1 MKSFDLVIIGGGICG
16 MTAAIYAARA
26 NIRACILEQQVCGG
40 LVNWTNTVENV
51 PSYQSIHGIDLMEKC
66 REHVESLNVAIEEVD
81 KVTAVNFS
89 GDIKKITT
97 SMGEE
102 YEAPAV
108 IVATGRS
115 PPPFP
120 VETDFPNIHYCSVCD
135 GTPYKGKDI
144 IVMGGGNSGF
154 DESLYLLGLGVS
166 NIHIVE
172 TFPSCIAAASTQDLA
187 RATGKIQVSVSMDIT
202 AVEELTDGR
211 GRVTFHDKAE
221 DRTYTEDVDG
231 IFCFIG
237 QTPNTGVFEDKLDM
251 DHGYIRV
258 NADMETNIPGVF
270 AAGDVT
276 TKKYRQITTA
286 MGDGTIAALQAGAYL
301 RRRRTGRSVFP
312 EMDHAVPYG
321 TSHPHSLP
329 FSRNYR

>member
-115 PPPFP
+115 PRPFP

-237 QTPNTGVFEDKLDM
+237 QTPNTGV
-251 DHGYIRV
+251 
-258 NADMETNIPGVF
+258 
-270 AAGDVT
+270 
-276 TKKYRQITTA
+276 
-286 MGDGTIAALQAGAYL
+286 
-301 RRRRTGRSVFP
+301 
-312 EMDHAVPYG
+312 
-321 TSHPHSLP
+321 
-329 FSRNYR
+329 

>member
-1 MKSFDLVIIGGGICG
+1 MKSFDLIIIGGGICG

-26 NIRACILEQQVCGG
+26 NIRTCILEQQVCGG

-66 REHVESLNVAIEEVD
+66 REHVASLNVDIEEVD
-81 KVTAVNFS
+81 EVTSVDFS

-108 IVATGRS
+108 IVATGRR
-115 PPPFP
+115 PRPFP
-120 VETDFPNIHYCSVCD
+120 VETEFPNIHYCSVCD
-135 GTPYKGKDI
+135 GTPYKGKNI

-172 TFPSCIAAASTQDLA
+172 TFPSCIAAASTQDQA
-187 RATGKIQVSVSMDIT
+187 RATGKIQVSVSTDIT
-202 AVEELTDGR
+202 DVQTLPDGK
-211 GRVTFHDKAE
+211 GRVTFHDKNA
-221 DRTYTEDVDG
+221 DKTYTEDVDG

-237 QTPNTGVFEDKLDM
+237 QNPNTGIFEGKLDM

-258 NADMETNIPGVF
+258 NADMETNVPGVF

-276 TKKYRQITTA
+276 VKKYRQITTA

-301 RRRRTGRSVFP
+301 RRR
-312 EMDHAVPYG
+312 
-321 TSHPHSLP
+321 
-329 FSRNYR
+329 

>member
-115 PPPFP
+115 PRPFP

-154 DESLYLLGLGVS
+154 DESLYLLGS
-166 NIHIVE
+166 ASA
-172 TFPSCIAAASTQDLA
+172 TFTLWKP
-187 RATGKIQVSVSMDIT
+187 
-202 AVEELTDGR
+202 
-211 GRVTFHDKAE
+211 
-221 DRTYTEDVDG
+221 
-231 IFCFIG
+231 
-237 QTPNTGVFEDKLDM
+237 
-251 DHGYIRV
+251 
-258 NADMETNIPGVF
+258 
-270 AAGDVT
+270 
-276 TKKYRQITTA
+276 
-286 MGDGTIAALQAGAYL
+286 
-301 RRRRTGRSVFP
+301 
-312 EMDHAVPYG
+312 
-321 TSHPHSLP
+321 SLP
-329 FSRNYR
+329 ASPCRVPLRIWPAPREKFRSPFRWTSLPLRN

>member
-1 MKSFDLVIIGGGICG
+1 M
-16 MTAAIYAARA
+16 
-26 NIRACILEQQVCGG
+26 
-40 LVNWTNTVENV
+40 
-51 PSYQSIHGIDLMEKC
+51 
-66 REHVESLNVAIEEVD
+66 D

-115 PPPFP
+115 PRPFP

-301 RRRRTGRSVFP
+301 RRR
-312 EMDHAVPYG
+312 
-321 TSHPHSLP
+321 
-329 FSRNYR
+329 

>member
-115 PPPFP
+115 PRPFP

-135 GTPYKGKDI
+135 GYHRHGRRQQRLRRIAVPSRARRQQHSHCGNLPFLHRRRVHSGSGPRHGK
-144 IVMGGGNSGF
+144 NSGLRF
-154 DESLYLLGLGVS
+154 DG
-166 NIHIVE
+166 HH
-172 TFPSCIAAASTQDLA
+172 C
-187 RATGKIQVSVSMDIT
+187 R
-202 AVEELTDGR
+202 
-211 GRVTFHDKAE
+211 
-221 DRTYTEDVDG
+221 
-231 IFCFIG
+231 
-237 QTPNTGVFEDKLDM
+237 
-251 DHGYIRV
+251 
-258 NADMETNIPGVF
+258 
-270 AAGDVT
+270 
-276 TKKYRQITTA
+276 
-286 MGDGTIAALQAGAYL
+286 
-301 RRRRTGRSVFP
+301 
-312 EMDHAVPYG
+312 
-321 TSHPHSLP
+321 
-329 FSRNYR
+329 